1 MIFRETAMI
10 YYSREHE
17 KHKKKSLLKFV
28 MRYCFG
34 YNVEKTLKFDKYH
47 EIHPTSEQN
56 RVLKKTEKPSKI
68 AKIENNI

>member
-1 MIFRETAMI
+1 
-10 YYSREHE
+10 
-17 KHKKKSLLKFV
+17 

-56 RVLKKTEKPSKI
+56 RVLKKTEKPSKNS
-68 AKIENNI
+68 ENRK